1 MSKKTK
7 RARRPNVPMQ
17 TGPVQPAEAAG
28 GGEAKQPATQSAARA
43 STRAASRAVALG
55 GAETI
60 NADYSHVIS
69 DLKRIGALAGGLL
82 AILVVLSFFIK

>member
-1 MSKKTK
+1 MTKKSK

-17 TGPVQPAEAAG
+17 TGPVQPTEVV
-28 GGEAKQPATQSAARA
+28 GGEAKQPAAQSAARP

-69 DLKRIGALAGGLL
+69 DLKRIGALAGGLI